1 MSSHAKKISKKSH
14 LNSNTNIANFFKFLS
29 KYGKKDSGQPTCWQT
44 RDQYGTNQNT
54 VCSYSQNS
62 TVLNFTVH
70 FLLVTKVCT
79 KMLPMCHFHSRT
91 ESRPPTWRQTGGLH
105 SINNMTHPFKTN
117 ARISIQMTTESNWL
131 QWNEIQHGVLIK
143 SAYSTCR
150 CQTSNI
156 NEGGETSLRSDHI
169 MGHSNEK
176 YNWIQVNIVPTSPYI
191 SNVSSD
197 CTLLVW
203 MLQWGHEVTNW
214 RSPWQHWQSIFMGP
228 KKKNFWV
235 KGWVTLKDSAV
246 KI

>member
-1 MSSHAKKISKKSH
+1 
-14 LNSNTNIANFFKFLS
+14 
-29 KYGKKDSGQPTCWQT
+29 
-44 RDQYGTNQNT
+44 
-54 VCSYSQNS
+54 
-62 TVLNFTVH
+62 
-70 FLLVTKVCT
+70 
-79 KMLPMCHFHSRT
+79 MCHLHRRRVQAT
-91 ESRPPTWRQTGGLH
+91 NLKTDRRRLGLH

-117 ARISIQMTTESNWL
+117 ARISVRMTTENNWL

-156 NEGGETSLRSDHI
+156 NEGGETSLRFDHI
-169 MGHSNEK
+169 MGHSNYK
-176 YNWIQVNIVPTSPYI
+176 YNCIQVNIVPTSPYI

-246 KI
+246 KFSGDHVKRCQNPNSKWRKRENDLTGPVSALYRTKSIQWAKQSAMTGSYSVKKCYGTVCL